1 MKKKKQLLVSVSEL
15 QEDEQRKKQIR
26 KETYSKILDMISK
39 KIKAKNELGEKRL
52 IFVTPSFVMGCP
64 SFDVGAATVYLERQI
79 RNGGYNTA
87 ILSNDSF
94 YIDWMP
100 KSSARGTN
108 SHGTGSRGTN
118 SKSRTERD
126 VLEDEYS
133 GLINLKKYAEKYK

>member
-39 KIKAKNELGEKRL
+39 KIKAKNELGEKQL

-64 SFDVGAATVYLERQI
+64 SFDVGAATMYLERQL
-79 RNGGYNTA
+79 RNGGYTTA

-94 YIDWMP
+94 YIDWKP
-100 KSSARGTN
+100 KVQ
-108 SHGTGSRGTN
+108 SRNT
-118 SKSRTERD
+118 KSRATKTTERD
-126 VLEDEYS
+126 VLEDEFS